1 MSSIRNYNTKLVSL
15 KKSHKILG
23 CEVILEEKILSI
35 FTIDSMNSF
44 ITDIL
49 YELNF
54 KV

>member
-23 CEVILEEKILSI
+23 CEVILEKILSI